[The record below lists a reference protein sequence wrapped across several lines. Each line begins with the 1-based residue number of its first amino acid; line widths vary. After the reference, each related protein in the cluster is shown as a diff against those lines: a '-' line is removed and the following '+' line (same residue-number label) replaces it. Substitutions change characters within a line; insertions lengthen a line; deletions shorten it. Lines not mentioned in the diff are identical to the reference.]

1 MNETKAVIWAAST
14 CSALAIVATLVVIPQ
29 LYTTMN
35 ELNARV
41 AEGVQNF
48 RVETDTAWMEL
59 VSIISLYSIELIRVV
74 QLASN
79 FLFCSFLD

>member
-59 VSIISLYSIELIRVV
+59 VSTISSIEIIRVV

-79 FLFCSFLD
+79 FLFCSFPD